1 MTEKEI
7 LEYYGGKHQVIVA
20 MEELA
25 ELIQQLS
32 KSVRGSDNRIEI
44 VEEIADVQIM
54 LEQMR
59 IFFNIS
65 TAEIYDVMRLKL
77 ERETE
82 RINERINSM

>member
-32 KSVRGSDNRIEI
+32 KSVRGSDNRTDI
-44 VEEIADVQIM
+44 VEEIADVHIM

-82 RINERINSM
+82 RINERVNSM